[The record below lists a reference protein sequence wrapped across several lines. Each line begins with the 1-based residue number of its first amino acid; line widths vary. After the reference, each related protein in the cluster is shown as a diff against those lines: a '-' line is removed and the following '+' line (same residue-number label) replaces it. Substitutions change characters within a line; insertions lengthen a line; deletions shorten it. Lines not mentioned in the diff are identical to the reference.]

1 MNNMEAVTEGILYV
15 VGDDGITVIQLAET
29 LEISEEET
37 QQLLD
42 KMMLEYTENETR

>member
-15 VGDDGITVIQLAET
+15 VGDDGITVAQLAET
-29 LEISEEET
+29 LEMSVEET

-42 KMMLEYTENETR
+42 KMMLDFSF